1 MYLIDWFQA
10 NLMMAIMVLV
20 LLGIPLVIGIIVFTK
35 KPKKG
40 EE

>member
-20 LLGIPLVIGIIVFTK
+20 LLGIPLMIGIIVFTK
-35 KPKKG
+35 KSKKG
-40 EE
+40 KE